1 MSEAFWG
8 SQLAGLGHNMLCPYG
23 ILMRKCEAFAPAVG
37 NRWAWVG
44 CGRKAAAGSRYCVEH
59 RDALIGAMLG
69 VVGRRGFAGSRFGH
83 GELGGFE
90 VSPRFLHYARSVLRS
105 E

>member
-1 MSEAFWG
+1 VSEAFRG
-8 SQLAGLGHNMLCPYG
+8 SQLAGLVHNMLCTYG
-23 ILMRKCEAFAPAVG
+23 NSLMRKCEAFAPAVG

-69 VVGRRGFAGSRFGH
+69 VVGG
-83 GELGGFE
+83 GESLVLGL
-90 VSPRFLHYARSVLRS
+90 VSVSCVGI
-105 E
+105 